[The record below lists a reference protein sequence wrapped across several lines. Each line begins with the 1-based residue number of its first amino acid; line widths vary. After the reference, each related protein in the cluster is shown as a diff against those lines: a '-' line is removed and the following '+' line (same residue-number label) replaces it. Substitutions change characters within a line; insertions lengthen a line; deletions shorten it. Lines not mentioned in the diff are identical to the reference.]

1 MVSRR
6 ARVHLDAAVPLGD
19 RGDRRFQARLVRR
32 LRRDRLHEALRAVQ
46 EGDAASR
53 LLRER
58 EAAARERVPAK
69 HRHSAGV
76 VQVPVRKRLELGPED
91 VALLLVEVELLDAL
105 RDRLP
110 VEARQLVRREERV
123 VRKRKRL
130 LDAVDELVPAPL
142 GNRVALRD
150 RPRAALVA
158 HEPARD
164 LRVLAELDPEP
175 GTRDLRPDVRLM
187 PVHPAAA
194 ELDVGVVPAVRPGAA
209 TQPVARLEE
218 ERGGPAQGRLAG
230 GRDAREPTA
239 DDDDVVHGR
248 RIYPPGLTAGKS
260 RVVSGPCGGRRYSS

>member
-1 MVSRR
+1 MRPPVCCVS
-6 ARVHLDAAVPLGD
+6 
-19 RGDRRFQARLVRR
+19 ARLPPESACQRSTATAPASSKCPCASDSSSAQRTSRSSSSSSSSSTRSAIVCRSK
-32 LRRDRLHEALRAVQ
+32 RA
-46 EGDAASR
+46 S
-53 LLRER
+53 L
-58 EAAARERVPAK
+58 
-69 HRHSAGV
+69 SA
-76 VQVPVRKRLELGPED
+76 
-91 VALLLVEVELLDAL
+91 
-105 RDRLP
+105 
-110 VEARQLVRREERV
+110 REERV
-123 VRKRKRL
+123 VRKRERL

-175 GTRDLRPDVRLM
+175 GPRDLRPDVRLM

-218 ERGGPAQGRLAG
+218 KGGGPAQGRLAG
-230 GRDAREPTA
+230 GGDAREPTA

-248 RIYPPGLTAGKS
+248 RIYPRLTAGKS
-260 RVVSGPCGGRRYSS
+260 RVVSGPCGGRRCSSRSRF